1 MRFQAILLA
10 LGLLLVSSDVV
21 PSSARAAGCK
31 QENVKKFFKKTD
43 KWCSTEYAK
52 NISAMTDQN
61 ILVRKGASAAT
72 LGLAKHT
79 GGYYLVLW
87 TTTRGQGDHTVRAE
101 QDPLMFKFDDGT
113 ELALQVDTDTS
124 SRRIGMG
131 TSEGFCGFYNITK
144 EQLQS
149 VGTKKV
155 VEVVKFFDPEKE
167 KSGPRL
173 EQTEDGRTFYR
184 WALTLKKNQEE
195 LADQAACVLTF

>member
-52 NISAMTDQN
+52 NISAM
-61 ILVRKGASAAT
+61 
-72 LGLAKHT
+72 
-79 GGYYLVLW
+79 
-87 TTTRGQGDHTVRAE
+87 TTRGQGDHTVRAE